1 MKIGIDCRL
10 INRHQNTGI
19 SRYTEYLV
27 EYYLTHFQQGD
38 VYLFTNDYK
47 FSHEFCNIVYTKLKP
62 YNILD
67 FFKFPAL
74 VEKLSL
80 DIYHSPFYSGLH
92 RKVDNLINI
101 VTVHDLMYQIVPNF
115 FSSVWLSNYLKKSYF
130 NYIVRKSVLNADEL
144 IAVSKTT
151 QADVQSNFQLES
163 THIPE
168 DSEIASESND
178 MILSEHLLEFKRF
191 FFYCGNNR
199 PHKNVEFIVR
209 FFNNNLHL
217 PPLVLAGKGHKS
229 SLNVIAVGIVSD
241 MQLNALY
248 RGSTAF
254 IFPSYYEGFGLPVI
268 EALRNNSFVIAS
280 KISAFLEFRSDNIFY
295 FSSNSELELS
305 EAVKKAMNETFSPE
319 DSFFE
324 YYSKNRIYG
333 LHDLIL
339 NKYKTNK

>member
-27 EYYLTHFQQGD
+27 EYYLSRFQQSD
-38 VYLFTNDYK
+38 VYLITNDYN
-47 FSHEFCNIVYTKLKP
+47 FSHETCNVVYTNLKP
-62 YNILD
+62 YNIIN
-67 FFKFPAL
+67 FFKFPTF

-80 DIYHSPFYSGLH
+80 NVFHSPFYSGLH
-92 RKVDNLINI
+92 RKVDNLINL
-101 VTVHDLMYQIVPNF
+101 VTIHDLMYQIVPSF

-130 NYIVRKSVLNADEL
+130 NYIVKRSVLNADEL
-144 IAVSKTT
+144 ITVSQTT
-151 QADVQSNFQLES
+151 QADVRSKFRLDS

-168 DSEIASESND
+168 DSEIASESNSI
-178 MILSEHLLEFKRF
+178 ILSEHRLELKRF

-199 PHKNVEFIVR
+199 PHKNVEFLVR
-209 FFNNNLHL
+209 FFNSNPHL

-241 MQLNALY
+241 MELNALY
-248 RGSTAF
+248 RGSVAF

-268 EALRNNSFVIAS
+268 EALRNKSFVIAS
-280 KISAFLEFRSDNIFY
+280 KIPAFLEFQNKNIFY
-295 FSSNSELELS
+295 FSNTSELELS
-305 EAVKKAMNETFSPE
+305 AAIKKALNATFSPD

-339 NKYKTNK
+339 NQYKTK